1 MTIEK
6 LIDEAAVNAVL
17 ALKDLPNMTVEEL
30 EEIAAKVQA
39 VLKEHFGVK

>member
-1 MTIEK
+1 MAIDK

-17 ALKDLPNMTVEEL
+17 ALKDLPNMTVEEM

-39 VLKEHFGVK
+39 VLKQHFGVK

>member
-39 VLKEHFGVK
+39 VLKEHFHVR